1 VEQPAPQSGPVVG
14 LLELKEHSCRWPI
27 GEPDQPGFGFCGC
40 RKAEGSPYCEHHS
53 AKAFKPT
60 ARRRVAEKEAA

>member
-1 VEQPAPQSGPVVG
+1 
-14 LLELKEHSCRWPI
+14 LKENSCRWPI

-53 AKAFKPT
+53 AQAFQPT
-60 ARRRVAEKEAA
+60 ARRRVTEKEAA